1 MHLVKLNPIEIE
13 YSPSSIFT
21 EILHYSFFLFELVF
35 LFYFPTEVLKIYFML
50 KCILLLTLSVFVAV
64 KKLFIILK
72 NFYHQ
77 KVLNAKNF
85 FWIELF
91 LQLLVVIHN

>member
-1 MHLVKLNPIEIE
+1 
-13 YSPSSIFT
+13 
-21 EILHYSFFLFELVF
+21 
-35 LFYFPTEVLKIYFML
+35 ML

>member
-21 EILHYSFFLFELVF
+21 EILHYSFFLFEFVF
-35 LFYFPTEVLKIYFML
+35 LFYFPIEVLKIYFML

-64 KKLFIILK
+64 KKLFII
-72 NFYHQ
+72 
-77 KVLNAKNF
+77 
-85 FWIELF
+85 
-91 LQLLVVIHN
+91 